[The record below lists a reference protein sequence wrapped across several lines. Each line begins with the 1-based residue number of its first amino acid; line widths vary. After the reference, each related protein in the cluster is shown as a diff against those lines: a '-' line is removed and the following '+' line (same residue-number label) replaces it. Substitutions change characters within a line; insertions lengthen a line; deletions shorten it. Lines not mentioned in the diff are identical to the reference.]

1 MQERYTAI
9 PIPCNLFSY
18 AISNEA
24 ATPNEPERSLFFS
37 VVIRIAWYRVRRGI
51 SPSPAAGYVEERI
64 CVCWPSGIWR
74 NKKSFPPCPAHSH
87 DASDR
92 VGMPSGVSCHYSS
105 LLETGL

>member
-37 VVIRIAWYRVRRGI
+37 VVIRIAWYRVRRGV
-51 SPSPAAGYVEERI
+51 SPSPAAGYDAERI
-64 CVCWPSGIWR
+64 YTAYAGLREFGGRKILFPSLVLRTTTI
-74 NKKSFPPCPAHSH
+74 
-87 DASDR
+87 AS
-92 VGMPSGVSCHYSS
+92 V
-105 LLETGL
+105 